1 MAGIVMYQVNSIIN
15 NKRSMI
21 SCRAEGRLATR
32 LYRVQLSITGCGPY
46 AVTPWIPEVTRP
58 DYRDKPT
65 VMYATLEREMG
76 GGGWEDGW
84 KS

>member
-1 MAGIVMYQVNSIIN
+1 MADIVMYQGNSIIN

-32 LYRVQLSITGCGPY
+32 LYRAQLSITGCGRMRLRRGF
-46 AVTPWIPEVTRP
+46 PEVTRP

-65 VMYATLEREMG
+65 VMYATLERKLG
-76 GGGWEDGW
+76 GGMWYHGWNI
-84 KS
+84 